1 MKRAIFILLLFFLL
15 AEKLM
20 EAAPIKISFLDN
32 EDAIKQTMEFL
43 LAKGCDQ
50 ESVRSFRRVIDWYNS
65 TPTDLDLKKFPPQEN
80 GFYSFQSVSNL
91 VEALARPLIYT
102 YHQNELNCFDT
113 VILLAGSLLQT
124 NLKPDDLAG
133 PFLAPSTLTNNEV
146 RPVVVA
152 TPQDAFNVISPRW
165 WQETSKTIFTNFL
178 QAKRICLTAAL
189 DSFYILPRST
199 TKENLGDK
207 LLQTLRL
214 SWERQG
220 IVFPREMEIVI
231 CYDVKC
237 VDGKGPQAV
246 SSHVGLLFRNQDQ
259 HIFIEKLG
267 MSAPYVRF
275 DFKDKKDLFYWLRA
289 EIEPTMGKG
298 EFLFASFNDR
308 EIEDLGKIGN

>member
-1 MKRAIFILLLFFLL
+1 MKRTIFISLLFFLL
-15 AEKLM
+15 VEKAM

-32 EDAIKQTMEFL
+32 EDAIKQTTEFL

-50 ESVRSFRRVIDWYNS
+50 ESVDSFRRVVDWYNS
-65 TPTDLDLKKFPPQEN
+65 TPTDLDLEKFPPRET

-102 YHQNELNCFDT
+102 YHQNQLNCFDT
-113 VILLAGSLLQT
+113 AILLAGSLTQT
-124 NLKPDDLAG
+124 KLKPDDLAG

-146 RPVVVA
+146 RPVIVA
-152 TPQDAFNVISPRW
+152 TPQDAFDVICPKW

-178 QAKRICLTAAL
+178 QSKRICLTAAL

-199 TKENLGDK
+199 TKEDLGQR

-214 SWERQG
+214 SWERHG

-231 CYDVKC
+231 CYDVKF
-237 VDGKGPQAV
+237 VDGKSPQAV
-246 SSHVGLLFRNQDQ
+246 SSHVGLLFRNQE
-259 HIFIEKLG
+259 HYVFIEKLG

-275 DFKDKKDLFYWLRA
+275 DFKDKRDLSFWLRA
-289 EIEPTMGKG
+289 EIEAIMDKG
-298 EFLFASFNDR
+298 EFLFASFNDG
-308 EIEDLGKIGN
+308 EIEDLSKIEN